1 MSMQLT
7 IQAHIPQGA
16 AIDATTE
23 QSGIKRAL
31 ILPGGG
37 LRLSYAAGVMDELFK
52 HGLTFSH
59 MDGTSGGSLNLAML
73 LSGLTSSEICERW
86 RSLKMR
92 STFSFMPL
100 SNYLWPPCFVAAS
113 SSKAFRR
120 KVYPQLGINF
130 EKIRAATGLT
140 ASFNMCNFASKTNQ
154 VTQHTELTE
163 DHLIAG
169 MSLPATM
176 PPVDINGSLYLDS
189 GFIQDANLLDT
200 VKAGANELWL
210 VWVMGNIPSYRS
222 GPLNAYVQ
230 MLEMSANG
238 ALIKE
243 LRLIEEL
250 NQRIENGEQ
259 PYGHQK
265 PITLHLIKHAHP
277 LPLDSALYTGAI
289 SHAELIEWGR
299 KDAIRYFHHMTPA
312 GVPLQPEILKMTA
325 EKTGLQFKET
335 MKGGFSLDATDPT
348 DGLHKG
354 QQAGTVLA
362 MHATVGI
369 AEMAGFIVDPE
380 HTGTL
385 IGTIDFPPL
394 GMGIEAHS
402 GVFNLFKPT
411 EDPKLTLMVYELA
424 FEHQGQSY
432 YLAGRKEVR
441 QGSIFKLWPE
451 TTTLY
456 TQLHQGSD
464 KSGPVIGAGTLSLGA
479 VDLLKLLST
488 VTVTKADGFSSKVK
502 TINAFTGFFARQLW
516 ATYVSHTVKNEQQ

>member
-1 MSMQLT
+1 MSVQPT
-7 IQAHIPQGA
+7 IQAHTPQGA
-16 AIDATTE
+16 AVDATTE

-52 HGLTFSH
+52 NGLTFSH

-100 SNYLWPPCFVAAS
+100 SNYLWPPCFIAAS

-176 PPVDINGSLYLDS
+176 PPVEINGSLYLDS

-265 PITLHLIKHAHP
+265 PITLHLIKPEQP

-299 KDAIRYFHHMTPA
+299 KMPFVT
-312 GVPLQPEILKMTA
+312 
-325 EKTGLQFKET
+325 F
-335 MKGGFSLDATDPT
+335 
-348 DGLHKG
+348 
-354 QQAGTVLA
+354 
-362 MHATVGI
+362 
-369 AEMAGFIVDPE
+369 
-380 HTGTL
+380 
-385 IGTIDFPPL
+385 TI
-394 GMGIEAHS
+394 
-402 GVFNLFKPT
+402 
-411 EDPKLTLMVYELA
+411 
-424 FEHQGQSY
+424 
-432 YLAGRKEVR
+432 
-441 QGSIFKLWPE
+441 
-451 TTTLY
+451 
-456 TQLHQGSD
+456 
-464 KSGPVIGAGTLSLGA
+464 
-479 VDLLKLLST
+479 
-488 VTVTKADGFSSKVK
+488 
-502 TINAFTGFFARQLW
+502 
-516 ATYVSHTVKNEQQ
+516 